1 MIIGFFETEEWEEE
15 ALKKSFPQDELVFV
29 PHIIGPD
36 NLPERKDLEA
46 ICIFVQSHIT
56 EEVLKE
62 LPRLKMITTRS
73 TGFDHIDVASAK
85 ARGIRVMY
93 VPGYGDNTVAEMAFG
108 LLLNLTRKIY
118 LSIDRIKE
126 TGSFALDGLRGT
138 DLKGKTMGI
147 IGTGRIGREAI
158 KIAKGFGM
166 EVLAYDVMPNP
177 TLPPELGFKYVPLEE
192 LLAQSDVISLH
203 CPYTP
208 ETKHIINSK
217 NIGRIK
223 KGAYLINTARGGLVE
238 TEALSEALRVGALAG
253 AGLDVIEEEGEM
265 HDELKVLSQGHPQ
278 EEELKIM
285 LQNHA
290 LMKMPNVLI
299 TPHNA
304 FNSDGALRR
313 ILDTTI
319 LNIDS
324 FKKGVATNLVPGQ

>member
-1 MIIGFFETEEWEEE
+1 MIIGFFEVEEWEEE

-29 PHIIGPD
+29 SHIIGPD

-62 LPRLKMITTRS
+62 LPQLKMITTRS
-73 TGFDHIDVASAK
+73 TGFDHIDVKSAK

-126 TGSFALDGLRGT
+126 TGSFSLDGLRGT

-166 EVLAYDVMPNP
+166 DVLAYDVMPNP
-177 TLPPELGFKYVPLEE
+177 ALPPELGFKYVPLEE
-192 LLAQSDVISLH
+192 LLSQSDIISLH

-208 ETKHIINSK
+208 ETKHIINSG

-238 TEALSEALRVGALAG
+238 TEALTEALRIGALSG

-278 EEELKIM
+278 EEELKTM

-324 FKKGVATNLVPGQ
+324 FKKGVVTNLIPEQ